1 MADLKKA
8 SFGDIIGIGFRIIS
22 NRQKIMDMWSEL
34 APVIQN
40 VMAMY
45 PKIKQLLT
53 DVAPEL
59 AQAPQA
65 TSKAFAPPDGF
76 SVEWLQESLN
86 KLQKAGLTV
95 DGDYG
100 EKTRAA
106 VRVYQEANGLAAD
119 GWAGADTSASIF
131 SKMSQLK

>member
-1 MADLKKA
+1 MAEQGKA
-8 SFGDIIGIGFRIIS
+8 SFGDIIGVGFRIIS
-22 NRQKIMDMWSEL
+22 NRQKIMDMWNEL

-45 PKIKQLLT
+45 PKIKALMT
-53 DVAPEL
+53 DVVPEL
-59 AQAPQA
+59 VAAAPVA
-65 TSKAFAPPDGF
+65 KAFAPPDGF

-86 KLQKAGLTV
+86 KLDNAGLTV

-100 EKTRAA
+100 EMTRAA
-106 VRVYQEANGLAAD
+106 VRKYQQATNLEAD

-131 SKMSQLK
+131 AKVAKLP

>member
-1 MADLKKA
+1 MVEKAKA

-45 PKIKQLLT
+45 PKIKQLVT
-53 DVAPEL
+53 EVAPEL
-59 AQAPQA
+59 AQTPAQVA
-65 TSKAFAPPDGF
+65 KAFAPPDGF

-86 KLQKAGLTV
+86 QLQNAGLTV

-100 EKTRAA
+100 EKTREA
-106 VRVYQEANGLAAD
+106 VRVYQQANSLAAD

-131 SKMSQLK
+131 SKVHKT